1 VEKWDWSD
9 WGHGIFFVCCS
20 QIHSFCFFLLRTCY
34 CRCNFIQKGPD
45 LFLYVLH
52 GGSFNTLDFLTLCF
66 DGGETGRVEVQC
78 KGMLLMFVSHCVLRK
93 PTISLQS
100 EPMLPLNL
108 FPEQVEKRK
117 RKEVHDPF
125 EH

>member
-1 VEKWDWSD
+1 MESFLFVV
-9 WGHGIFFVCCS
+9 HRFIIFVF
-20 QIHSFCFFLLRTCY
+20 SFCRPAIVDVIIY
-34 CRCNFIQKGPD
+34 GRGPH
-45 LFLYVLH
+45 LFLFILH
-52 GGSFNTLDFLTLCF
+52 GGSFNSLRFVLTLCF

-78 KGMLLMFVSHCVLRK
+78 NGMLLMFVNHCVLRK